1 MSLYKE
7 FFYKVSYGLDS
18 VTDAQPNY
26 LQVEIYANPDIC
38 LNEYCVKDES
48 DDSSKQHLILHLKS
62 YIALEKKIKQHWTIN
77 TVLLESTSEFFNAKK
92 NEKDYGYIFAKKHIK
107 SHVKDIN
114 EILNIVLKEYSNN
127 KPNTQQM
134 AGYLARNY
142 HAQKGG
148 IEQYLKNSSASLEK
162 TLIDKEL
169 KFIKTYGAV
178 GIDVPID
185 YKKETY
191 FSVPFYLAIPQY
203 LSKLQLNKS
212 LNFQLKEKQVKSLK
226 IKI

>member
-7 FFYKVSYGLDS
+7 LFFKVSYGLDNVS
-18 VTDAQPNY
+18 DSQPNY
-26 LQVEIYANPDIC
+26 FQVEIYANPDIY
-38 LNEYCVKDES
+38 LNEYYVKDES
-48 DDSSKQHLILHLKS
+48 GDSSKKQLILHLKS
-62 YIALEKKIKQHWTIN
+62 YINLNAKARQNWTVN
-77 TVLLESTSEFFNAKK
+77 TVLSDSTSEFFNAKR

-107 SHVKDIN
+107 SPIKDIN
-114 EILNIVLKEYSNN
+114 EMLSIVLKEYSNN
-127 KPNTQQM
+127 KPNTQKM
-134 AGYLARNY
+134 ESYLDRTY
-142 HAQKGG
+142 HAQKGV
-148 IEQYLKNSSASLEK
+148 IEQHLKNSSASLEK
-162 TLIDKEL
+162 TLIEKEL

-178 GIDVPID
+178 GIDVPIA

-203 LSKLQLNKS
+203 LSKLQLSKS